1 MASKIQDLIKD
12 IGGLSVFE
20 LAELVKAVEETFG
33 VSAASAMAVAAPS
46 SDGDSSGSKEEE
58 KTSFKVELVE
68 SGAEKIKVIKA
79 VRAVLPSLGLAEAKK
94 AVDEAPFVLAESAT
108 KEDAMK
114 MKEAIEAAGAKV
126 KLS

>member
-1 MASKIQDLIKD
+1 MASKIQDLIKE

-33 VSAASAMAVAAPS
+33 VSASAAMAVAVPAN
-46 SDGDSSGSKEEE
+46 DGAGSGAKEEE
-58 KTSFKVELVE
+58 KTSFKVELIE

-79 VRAVLPSLGLAEAKK
+79 VRAALPNLGLAEAKK
-94 AVDEAPFVLAESAT
+94 AVDEVPFLLAESAT

-114 MKEAIEAAGAKV
+114 MKELIEAAGAKV